1 MSPHHLFGYRHH
13 GFYNPMFYGPS
24 RFIWFSIG
32 SLATLAWMHH
42 HRSKDACRSSAQ
54 IGYDDRF
61 RGHGQW
67 EREASPR
74 RFDEQQQQRQQQQQ
88 WGPPPPVAE
97 ASGRS
102 PVDREQL
109 DRLREMSR
117 NAEETVRLFVC
128 FVVVGCRSDNKG
140 KQISGMSEA
149 TIDSMMG
156 GLQRLKDVR
165 HSTPPSLLQRIEYIN
180 HGTCSDWL
188 NVAVNSSKTPK
199 YH

>member
-42 HRSKDACRSSAQ
+42 HRTKDACRPSAQ

-61 RGHGQW
+61 RGRGQW

-74 RFDEQQQQRQQQQQ
+74 RFDEQQQQQQ

-102 PVDREQL
+102 SVDREQL

-117 NAEETVRLFVC
+117 NAEET
-128 FVVVGCRSDNKG
+128 
-140 KQISGMSEA
+140 ISGMSEA

-156 GLQRLKDVR
+156 GLQRLKDRLAERRAQQQDSQEPLATATPRAASPEEPPHPR
-165 HSTPPSLLQRIEYIN
+165 H
-180 HGTCSDWL
+180 W
-188 NVAVNSSKTPK
+188 V
-199 YH
+199 

>member
-42 HRSKDACRSSAQ
+42 HRTKDACRPPAQ

-74 RFDEQQQQRQQQQQ
+74 RFDEQQQQQQQQQ

-117 NAEETVRLFVC
+117 NAEET
-128 FVVVGCRSDNKG
+128 G

-156 GLQRLKDVR
+156 GLQRLKDRLAERRAQQQDSQEPLATATPRAGSPEEPPHR
-165 HSTPPSLLQRIEYIN
+165 H
-180 HGTCSDWL
+180 W
-188 NVAVNSSKTPK
+188 V
-199 YH
+199 